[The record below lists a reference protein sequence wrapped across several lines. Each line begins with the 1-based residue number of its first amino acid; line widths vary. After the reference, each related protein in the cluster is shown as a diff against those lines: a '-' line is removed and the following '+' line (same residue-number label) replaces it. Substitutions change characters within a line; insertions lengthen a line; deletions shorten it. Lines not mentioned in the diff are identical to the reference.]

1 MRLVSGPRRL
11 NRQVKKARSNAKDI
25 DETVQVQYV
34 EKCEL
39 DTHADTICAGR
50 NCRLLDRTG
59 HCCDVRGFHDNLLDV
74 KDVPVATVATGIT
87 TNDGRAYVLVFNE
100 VLYFG
105 DTMGHILVNPNQIRH
120 CGVSVSDNPFDKD
133 KLFGIDYDEVF
144 VPFSTRGQQSTLNRF
159 TPPRTR
165 WRISL

>member
-1 MRLVSGPRRL
+1 MRCTIRTTQMQLVSGPRRL
-11 NRQVKKARSNAKDI
+11 NRQVKKARTNAKDI
-25 DETVQVQYV
+25 EETVPVQYV

-59 HCCDVRGFHDNLLDV
+59 HCCDVRGFHDELSEM

-87 TNDGRAYVLVFNE
+87 TSDGIEYILIFNE

-105 DTMGHILVNPNQIRH
+105 DTMDHTLINPN
-120 CGVSVSDNPFDKD
+120 
-133 KLFGIDYDEVF
+133 
-144 VPFSTRGQQSTLNRF
+144 
-159 TPPRTR
+159 
-165 WRISL
+165 